1 MALQARL
8 LGFLQASTLAARQWR
23 RGVGR
28 LYDEHVFKTLVVVIE
43 DLLNDEV
50 SKLCLPI
57 VEPSTQRRYR
67 LADRLGACRNPRRFE
82 KVRVFVW
89 AMLP

>member
-1 MALQARL
+1 MAQLACL
-8 LGFLQASTLAARQWR
+8 LGSLQASTLAARQWR

-28 LYDEHVFKTLVVVIE
+28 LGDEHVFETLVVVIE

-50 SKLCLPI
+50 SKLCLSI
-57 VEPSTQRRYR
+57 VEPSTQRRHR
-67 LADRLGACRNPRRFE
+67 LAAWVKACRNPRRFE

-89 AMLP
+89 AMPL